1 MRIKLFEDFVITQPD
16 GREIRYDTKWKMPGS
31 PIREKLEEDLR
42 FILIDLE
49 DLGYRPHIGGFIK
62 NKSHKEGE
70 KYFPYVWI
78 ANNKSGYRPID
89 WDEVNPIIDKLKS
102 YLEYEGF
109 EVYTKIL
116 NKGKSREQIYIYFN
130 LEEKETTL
138 L

>member
-1 MRIKLFEDFVITQPD
+1 MRIKLFEDFIHRTP
-16 GREIRYDTKWKMPGS
+16 GGKELRYDSEWKIPRN

-49 DLGYRPHIGGFIK
+49 DLDYRPQLSGFIK
-62 NKSHKEGE
+62 GAGTD
-70 KYFPYVWI
+70 PYIWI

-109 EVYTKIL
+109 EVYTEIL